1 MKVAIPT
8 RNNVVDDHFGHCE
21 YYTIFTISEDKL
33 IVCTEIQASPEGC
46 GCKSNIASVLE
57 EKGVELMLAGN
68 MGEGAKHTLEDHH
81 IRVIRGCS
89 GSVEAVVNAWLQGAL
104 TDSGEALSTP
114 RLSGPSRFCA
124 TDFQSVEIMPLFPI
138 LIL

>member
-57 EKGVELMLAGN
+57 EKGVELLLAGN
-68 MGEGAKHTLEDHH
+68 MGEGAKNKLEAHG
-81 IRVIRGCS
+81 ITVVRGCS
-89 GSVEAVVNAWLQGAL
+89 GDIETVVKSYLAGFIL
-104 TDSGEALSTP
+104 DSGK
-114 RLSGPSRFCA
+114 RCA
-124 TDFQSVEIMPLFPI
+124 GHDGAHRCDGHGHEHTHECGH
-138 LIL
+138 

>member
-68 MGEGAKHTLEDHH
+68 MGDGARNVLQRNGIT
-81 IRVIRGCS
+81 VVRGCH
-89 GSVEAVVNAWLQGAL
+89 GPVEAVVAAYLAG
-104 TDSGEALSTP
+104 TISDSGDA
-114 RLSGPSRFCA
+114 CA
-124 TDFQSVEIMPLFPI
+124 HHHEGSCPEHGGEGWHIAR
-138 LIL
+138 

>member
-68 MGEGAKHTLEDHH
+68 MGEGAKNKLEAHG
-81 IRVIRGCS
+81 IAVVRGCS
-89 GSVEAVVNAWLQGAL
+89 GDIETVVKNYLAGFIL
-104 TDSGEALSTP
+104 DSGKGCAGHDGAHQCGNHGHEHVHEA
-114 RLSGPSRFCA
+114 GH
-124 TDFQSVEIMPLFPI
+124 
-138 LIL
+138 

>member
-57 EKGVELMLAGN
+57 EKGVELCSRAIW
-68 MGEGAKHTLEDHH
+68 AKEPN
-81 IRVIRGCS
+81 IRSKTTIS
-89 GSVEAVVNAWLQGAL
+89 G
-104 TDSGEALSTP
+104 
-114 RLSGPSRFCA
+114 
-124 TDFQSVEIMPLFPI
+124 
-138 LIL
+138 

>member
-89 GSVEAVVNAWLQGAL
+89 GSVEAVSMPGYKAHSPIPEKPVN
-104 TDSGEALSTP
+104 TTIV
-114 RLSGPSRFCA
+114 R
-124 TDFQSVEIMPLFPI
+124 TITI
-138 LIL
+138 LAR

>member
-21 YYTIFTISEDKL
+21 YYTIFTISD
-33 IVCTEIQASPEGC
+33 
-46 GCKSNIASVLE
+46 
-57 EKGVELMLAGN
+57 

-104 TDSGEALSTP
+104 TDSGEACQHHDCP
-114 RLSGPSRFCA
+114 DHHDSGPLTFKV
-124 TDFQSVEIMPLFPI
+124 FK
-138 LIL
+138 

>member
-89 GSVEAVVNAWLQGAL
+89 GAL
-104 TDSGEALSTP
+104 TDSGEACQHHDCPDHHDS
-114 RLSGPSRFCA
+114 A
-124 TDFQSVEIMPLFPI
+124 PLTFKV
-138 LIL
+138 LK

>member
-68 MGEGAKHTLEDHH
+68 MGE
-81 IRVIRGCS
+81 
-89 GSVEAVVNAWLQGAL
+89 AVVNAWLQGAL
-104 TDSGEALSTP
+104 TDSGEACQHHDCP
-114 RLSGPSRFCA
+114 DHHDSGPLTFK
-124 TDFQSVEIMPLFPI
+124 VLK
-138 LIL
+138 

>member
-8 RNNVVDDHFGHCE
+8 RNNVGDDHCGHCE

-57 EKGVELMLAGN
+57 EKGVEFDTDLTA
-68 MGEGAKHTLEDHH
+68 EDLKEFVA
-81 IRVIRGCS
+81 IYK
-89 GSVEAVVNAWLQGAL
+89 E
-104 TDSGEALSTP
+104 
-114 RLSGPSRFCA
+114 
-124 TDFQSVEIMPLFPI
+124 
-138 LIL
+138 

>member
-46 GCKSNIASVLE
+46 GCKC
-57 EKGVELMLAGN
+57 N

-104 TDSGEALSTP
+104 TDSGEACQHHDCP
-114 RLSGPSRFCA
+114 DHHDSGPLTFK
-124 TDFQSVEIMPLFPI
+124 VLK
-138 LIL
+138 

>member
-68 MGEGAKHTLEDHH
+68 MGEGAKHTLEYGDV
-81 IRVIRGCS
+81 R
-89 GSVEAVVNAWLQGAL
+89 AVSKQSSMPGYKAHSPIPEKPVN
-104 TDSGEALSTP
+104 TTIV
-114 RLSGPSRFCA
+114 R
-124 TDFQSVEIMPLFPI
+124 TITI
-138 LIL
+138 LAR

>member
-68 MGEGAKHTLEDHH
+68 MG
-81 IRVIRGCS
+81 RRGQTYARRPPYPGDTGMFGQCRS
-89 GSVEAVVNAWLQGAL
+89 SSQCLA
-104 TDSGEALSTP
+104 TRRTHRFRRSLSTP

>member
-89 GSVEAVVNAWLQGAL
+89 GQCRSSSQCLATMAHSPIPEKPVN
-104 TDSGEALSTP
+104 TTIV
-114 RLSGPSRFCA
+114 R
-124 TDFQSVEIMPLFPI
+124 TITI
-138 LIL
+138 LRH

>member
-81 IRVIRGCS
+81 IRVIRGMFGQCRS
-89 GSVEAVVNAWLQGAL
+89 SSQCLAARR
-104 TDSGEALSTP
+104 THRFRRSLSTP

>member
-57 EKGVELMLAGN
+57 EKGVEFDNL
-68 MGEGAKHTLEDHH
+68 D
-81 IRVIRGCS
+81 
-89 GSVEAVVNAWLQGAL
+89 EAQQMFENFV
-104 TDSGEALSTP
+104 S
-114 RLSGPSRFCA
+114 
-124 TDFQSVEIMPLFPI
+124 
-138 LIL
+138 

>member
-68 MGEGAKHTLEDHH
+68 MAKEPN
-81 IRVIRGCS
+81 IRSKTTISGMIRGCS

-104 TDSGEALSTP
+104 TDSGEACQHHDCP
-114 RLSGPSRFCA
+114 DHHDSGPLTFK
-124 TDFQSVEIMPLFPI
+124 VLK
-138 LIL
+138 